1 MVIKISLRG
10 VDKEKFIV
18 HNKNVLNSVV
28 ETLNK
33 TTHNIRTKKMKV
45 NSINTYSYQ
54 NINKTN
60 KQYATRPVFK
70 QSQQENVIPTAIIET
85 LVESA
90 NDKKNRNLF
99 MSKINYFRDVL
110 FSDETTRKAKQLQEA
125 IDRYDSAKNILYNA

>member
-1 MVIKISLRG
+1 
-10 VDKEKFIV
+10 
-18 HNKNVLNSVV
+18 
-28 ETLNK
+28 
-33 TTHNIRTKKMKV
+33 MKV

-54 NINKTN
+54 NINRAD
-60 KQYATRPVFK
+60 KQYATRTVFK
-70 QSQQENVIPTAIIET
+70 QAQQENVIPTAIIET

>member
-1 MVIKISLRG
+1 
-10 VDKEKFIV
+10 
-18 HNKNVLNSVV
+18 
-28 ETLNK
+28 
-33 TTHNIRTKKMKV
+33 MKV

-54 NINKTN
+54 NVNKIN

-70 QSQQENVIPTAIIET
+70 QAPADNVIPTAIIET

-90 NDKKNRNLF
+90 NDKKNKNLF

-125 IDRYDSAKNILYNA
+125 IDTYDSTKNILYNA